1 MVGWCW
7 MPSCWHK
14 ASQMAEVNC
23 VPLSEVR
30 CAGTPYLEIQ
40 PAMRA
45 SAQLEAAMSA
55 MGRAS
60 SQCDDLSTTVN
71 RYLLPQVA
79 AGRGPTMSTWMWVNR
94 LAGMAMGW
102 TAAVC
107 CLEALALSHC
117 WQFLTHAVTS
127 LLRPRYIT
135 LAAMSRLV
143 ASVPAWASPWKA
155 ANTAGRSTSGTSGL
169 THPLETSQ
177 RSSTPPTTRFS
188 I

>member
-1 MVGWCW
+1 M
-7 MPSCWHK
+7 
-14 ASQMAEVNC
+14 
-23 VPLSEVR
+23 PLSEVS

-45 SAQLEAAMSA
+45 SAQLAAAISA

-60 SQCDDLSTTVN
+60 SQRDDLSTTVN

-79 AGRGPTMSTWMWVNR
+79 AGRGPPTMSTWMWVNR

-117 WQFLTHAVTS
+117 WQFLTHAATS

-143 ASVPAWASPWKA
+143 ARVPACASPWKA
-155 ANTAGRSTSGTSGL
+155 AKTAGRSTSSTSGL
-169 THPLETSQ
+169 TPPLETSQ
-177 RSSTPPTTRFS
+177 RSSTPTTTRFS